1 MYDNI
6 AMKLI
11 TPSDL
16 KMNYADFRD
25 ICAEKLEE
33 SANEWKNEKFEN
45 RDRYIKAWVNI
56 SPYLITEGYINGL
69 KRELEEVGWQ
79 DVDIR
84 YINDNYNTEKLFIAI
99 SF

>member
-1 MYDNI
+1 MVR
-6 AMKLI
+6 KLI

-16 KMNYADFRD
+16 KMDYADFRN

-33 SANEWKNEKFEN
+33 TVNEWKCEKFKN

-56 SPYLITEGYINGL
+56 NPYFITEGYIKGL
-69 KRELEEVGWQ
+69 KQELEEVGWE

-84 YINDNYNTEKLFIAI
+84 YINDNYNTEKLLI
-99 SF
+99 SIHF